1 MVPRETLPPAARTR
15 RGSASVEFA
24 VMVPFIL
31 ALMAVVWDVR
41 EQLAFRTDIAR
52 QIHVAAAA
60 AADQPELP
68 QFAPVGQTP
77 VSEAMGQVRA
87 LLHDRSASGSITA
100 AVVTRGTA
108 RRDGSACPLDGWCPP
123 QVTTTWPATADQ
135 GQWSNGGDGCP
146 TAGPNPLPSQGQSF
160 AADETVLPREAR
172 TGDESAWISRNLD
185 ETEWW
190 VVVDACFEPRPGRFS
205 GRLAN
210 LPIRLFEGTPVVH
223 RRIAWGSIHE
233 LGRCDWC
240 DG

>member
-1 MVPRETLPPAARTR
+1 MARRETLPPGRSVARTR

-68 QFAPVGQTP
+68 PHTDVDQTP
-77 VSEAMGQVRA
+77 VTAAMAQLRA
-87 LLHDRSASGSITA
+87 EFHERSASGSITA
-100 AVVTRGTA
+100 AVVTRGTV

-123 QVTTTWPATADQ
+123 QVTTTWPAT
-135 GQWSNGGDGCP
+135 QWSDRGDGCP
-146 TAGPNPLPSQGQSF
+146 TSGESPLPSQGQHF
-160 AADETVLPREAR
+160 AADQTVLPREAR
-172 TGDESAWISRNLD
+172 TVDESAWISRNLD